1 MKLLKEH
8 QRYNVHFLIQNVPN
22 ISIGNLY
29 QCHFDRN
36 SVVSIKKSLNEIS
49 HCCNLTFRLLFF
61 KFPRLKADFSLVFFA
76 ENLLLCGLPHQKAES
91 LHVLC
96 DIA

>member
-61 KFPRLKADFSLVFFA
+61 KFPRLKADFSLVFLLKISFYA
-76 ENLLLCGLPHQKAES
+76 VCLIKKQNLS
-91 LHVLC
+91 M
-96 DIA
+96 